1 MPKVSYTETK
11 GLVQESG
18 AGFDIKLGDSSA
30 AHDLTTSIA
39 QITGTV
45 AFAVAQTVDVTGLI
59 VPAGAIVIG
68 GTVEVEVV
76 QGNAVNIDEVG
87 ISGGDTNKYGAP
99 TLAANALGSAVLT
112 PTALI
117 PAVAASQVAVAT
129 SGNAT
134 AAGRLRVTLVYIDVA

>member
-1 MPKVSYTETK
+1 MPKVSYSELK

-18 AGFDIKLGDSSA
+18 VGFDVKLGDSTA

-45 AFAVAQTVDVTGLI
+45 AFAAAATVDVTDLL
-59 VPAGAIVIG
+59 VPAGAVVIG
-68 GTVEVEVV
+68 GTVEVEVA
-76 QGNAVNIDEVG
+76 QGNAVNIDKVG

-99 TLAANALGSAVLT
+99 VLNAQALGSAVLT

-117 PAVAASQVAVAT
+117 PAAAASQVAVGL
-129 SGNAT
+129 SGGAT
-134 AAGRLRVTLVYIDVA
+134 AAGRVRVTLVYIDVA